1 MGILPMIRGIH
12 TGGTPVGL
20 MGKMP
25 MPRFKIAMKSRELV
39 VALAM
44 FLGCLSGCQKPMH
57 FPAESMSD
65 SANAAGAFAAYDA
78 GGKGVAD
85 FYLFTDANGRINRLG
100 FDSASQPNTKQYV
113 DLDKLDKKN
122 LHHLVIILDGFG
134 YDVVKDYYDHGGLRV
149 FYPPSRVIA
158 PYPTLTDVCM
168 EDALGFVPCAG
179 FEADYYSHSQGR
191 EVGGAADYLKGVD
204 EPYAQLLQYRASI
217 LLDPLSYVWPW
228 AIYDKEINDVK
239 KVFDQH
245 KTHEMVAY
253 FVSSAGEGTK
263 YGAQGQR
270 KCLERVDQLIHQIY
284 WETRG
289 QISVTMFA
297 DHGHSYTPGTRI
309 PLEGFLTQH
318 GWNLADT
325 LKKPRDVV
333 FIRFGLETYAS
344 FCTTERKELAEDL
357 IQAQGVELAS
367 YAQDQSVIVLG
378 KGGQKAVIDQ
388 RDGRYSYWPL
398 QGDPLKLKGILS
410 GLKSSKGPF
419 YSEEDLFQA
428 TLMHEYPS
436 ALQRLWRA
444 HFDLV
449 KDPADVIVSLENK
462 YFSGSK
468 TLAAFAKVASTHGSL
483 NRTNSTTFIMST
495 IAPLPPAMRSRDIP
509 QHMQEI
515 TGEKFPSR
523 K

>member
-1 MGILPMIRGIH
+1 
-12 TGGTPVGL
+12 
-20 MGKMP
+20 
-25 MPRFKIAMKSRELV
+25 MKSRELSFA
-39 VALAM
+39 VAILLGILA
-44 FLGCLSGCQKPMH
+44 GCQKPMH
-57 FPAESMSD
+57 FPAESMAA
-65 SANAAGAFAAYDA
+65 SAKEAGAFAAYDA
-78 GGKGVAD
+78 GGKGVAE
-85 FYLFTDANGRINRLG
+85 FYMFTDANGRINRLG
-100 FDSASQPNTKQYV
+100 YDLNGQPKAMRNV
-113 DLDKLDKKN
+113 DLDTLDKKN
-122 LHHLVIILDGFG
+122 FRHLVIILDGFG

-168 EDALGFVPCAG
+168 EDALGYVPCAG
-179 FEADYYSHSQGR
+179 FEADYYSHSQGH

-204 EPYAQLLQYRASI
+204 EPYAKLLQYRANI
-217 LLDPLSYVWPW
+217 LWDPLSYVWPW
-228 AIYDKEINDVK
+228 AVFTKEINDAK
-239 KVFDQH
+239 KAFDEN
-245 KTHEMVAY
+245 KTHEMLAY

-263 YGAQGQR
+263 YSAQGQL

-284 WETRG
+284 WETHG
-289 QISVTMFA
+289 EISITLFA

-309 PLEGFLTQH
+309 PLEGFLQQR
-318 GWNLADT
+318 GWCLTDQ

-344 FCTTERKELAEDL
+344 FCTAQRKELAEDL

-378 KGGQKAVIDQ
+378 KDGQKATI
-388 RDGRYSYWPL
+388 RHGKGGYSYEPS
-398 QGDPLKLKGILS
+398 QGDPLKLKGILA
-410 GLKSSKGPF
+410 GLTADKEGF
-419 YSEEDLFQA
+419 YSEEDLFRA
-428 TLMHEYPS
+428 TLTHEYPS
-436 ALQRLWRA
+436 APQRLWRA

-468 TLAAFAKVASTHGSL
+468 AMAAFAKVASTHGSL

-495 IAPLPPAMRSRDIP
+495 IAPLPPAMRSRDIL
-509 QHMQEI
+509 QHMQQI